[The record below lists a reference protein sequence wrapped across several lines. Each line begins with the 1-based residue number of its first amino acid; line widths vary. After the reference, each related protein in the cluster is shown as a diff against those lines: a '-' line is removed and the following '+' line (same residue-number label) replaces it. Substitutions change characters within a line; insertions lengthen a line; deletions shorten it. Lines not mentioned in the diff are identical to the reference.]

1 MWQVSSQYVYPA
13 KCIRY
18 RLQKFLAPISY
29 KHSLCLQLTNEE
41 RVAIARRVVD
51 KSGGRVPVVV
61 GATFEGG
68 LEEQAGLMREMG
80 QFSDAVVIIT
90 NQIAAMEEVRRELD
104 SSYLMM

>member
-1 MWQVSSQYVYPA
+1 
-13 KCIRY
+13 
-18 RLQKFLAPISY
+18 
-29 KHSLCLQLTNEE
+29 LQLTNEE

-80 QFSDAVVIIT
+80 KFADAVVIIT
-90 NQIAAMEEVRRELD
+90 NQIATLDEVRGGVNYVML
-104 SSYLMM
+104 